1 MSENDSDLSH
11 WMHSIYSN
19 MKFEI
24 WSVWKWF
31 VTLNKLNIFF
41 HHCVSMWE
49 LKWTVW
55 KSLVTFNAL
64 KRFLFSVCSHMGIEI
79 RNVWKLFVIFDA
91 HKRFVSSICFYI
103 RLENMQKC
111 KFLVQFRALK
121 MFLSSMYSHMRIEIE
136 AVWKKNCHTQCT

>member
-11 WMHSIYSN
+11 SMHSIYFN

-24 WSVWKWF
+24 GSVWKWF

-64 KRFLFSVCSHMGIEI
+64 KRFLSSVCSHMGIEI
-79 RNVWKLFVIFDA
+79 RNVWKWLVIFNA
-91 HKRFVSSICFYI
+91 HKRFVSSICSYI
-103 RLENMQKC
+103 RLENMQKILISC
-111 KFLVQFRALK
+111 
-121 MFLSSMYSHMRIEIE
+121 RIQGTYNVSLQYVFSYED
-136 AVWKKNCHTQCT
+136 WDWSCLKKNCHTQCT